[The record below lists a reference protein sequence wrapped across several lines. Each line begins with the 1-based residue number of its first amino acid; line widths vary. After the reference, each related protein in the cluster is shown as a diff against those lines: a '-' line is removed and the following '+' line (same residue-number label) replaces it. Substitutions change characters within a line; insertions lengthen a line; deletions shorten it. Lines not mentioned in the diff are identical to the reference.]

1 MKKAAAKPSAPTAL
15 DKILDNEPSS
25 AIYTKLLQKLKTV
38 GRFVVEPKATS
49 VHIANGRA
57 FLGVH
62 WRKTG
67 LQLSIV
73 LARPLDSARLKKS
86 EQLSRS
92 RWHHEVVLS
101 SPREVN
107 AELMRWIGQAHA
119 LTSE

>member
-1 MKKAAAKPSAPTAL
+1 MKKAAAKGRAPSAL
-15 DKILDNEPSS
+15 DKIRDNEPSA
-25 AIYTKLLQKLKTV
+25 AIYARLLQRLEAI
-38 GRFVVEPKATS
+38 GRFAVEPKATS

-73 LARPLDSARLKKS
+73 LVGPLDSARLKKS

-92 RWHHEVVLS
+92 RWHHEVVLT
-101 SPREVN
+101 SPRDVD
-107 AELMRWIGQAHA
+107 AELVRWIKEAHK
-119 LTSE
+119 LTAK